1 MKAYPQKVRSKAV
14 HSRKYKKFVI
24 MAELMSYLSVER
36 FGINSCE
43 RFLYICNNGLNK
55 HAPQKKK
62 IM

>member
-1 MKAYPQKVRSKAV
+1 
-14 HSRKYKKFVI
+14 

-43 RFLYICNNGLNK
+43 RFTYICNNGLNK

-62 IM
+62 NYVRQSFFFYK